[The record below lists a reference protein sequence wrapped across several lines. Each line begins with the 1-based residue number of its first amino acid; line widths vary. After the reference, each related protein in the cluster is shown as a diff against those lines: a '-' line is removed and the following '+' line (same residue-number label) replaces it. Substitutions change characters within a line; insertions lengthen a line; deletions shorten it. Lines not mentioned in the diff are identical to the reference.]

1 MQHYYEKQAEEI
13 HFSGSLLPV
22 FSLIYFIF
30 PLVCTNRHKLFHTT
44 ISRIIVHLF
53 RMELSTVP
61 SPARIST
68 WKPGARSRMD

>member
-22 FSLIYFIF
+22 FSLSISF

-53 RMELSTVP
+53 RMELYTVD
-61 SPARIST
+61 T
-68 WKPGARSRMD
+68 FCTV